1 MGLRDATCLNVSKQ
15 YLQDLKDAGALLLP
29 YKGYMKIGYL
39 HTLNYRSH
47 RKIVVIDGKIGYIG
61 GLNLDKEQLPGGN
74 RLGSWRD
81 THLRIEGEAAH
92 ALQATFA
99 ISWYNTTQEKLD
111 TEEYFPKMDLSQ
123 PPLTPVQITLGGP
136 DSQWS
141 AMRQLYFF
149 MIMTAEKGSRF
160 NRPSSFQ
167 MKVF

>member
-1 MGLRDATCLNVSKQ
+1 MPGLNCF
-15 YLQDLKDAGALLLP
+15 P
-29 YKGYMKIGYL
+29 YKGYMKIGYF

-111 TEEYFPKMDLSQ
+111 TEDIFPQDGFEPAAAHTRANHIGRTRLAVVSNAAVVFLYDHDRREK
-123 PPLTPVQITLGGP
+123 GP
-136 DSQWS
+136 DPI
-141 AMRQLYFF
+141 ALFH
-149 MIMTAEKGSRF
+149 SR
-160 NRPSSFQ
+160 
-167 MKVF
+167 